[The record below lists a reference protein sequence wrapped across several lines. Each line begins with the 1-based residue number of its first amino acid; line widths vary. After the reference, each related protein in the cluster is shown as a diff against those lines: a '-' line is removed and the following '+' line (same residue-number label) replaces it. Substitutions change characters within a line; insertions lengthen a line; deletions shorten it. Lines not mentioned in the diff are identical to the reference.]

1 VNAYQRTVRRL
12 GKTTAMRW
20 TLSKVL
26 TPLDMALRNTRFA
39 PSRFGLGAP
48 LCFLTTSGRRS
59 GEPRTVPLLYV
70 PLDEDALAVAAT
82 NYGQDDHPGWSYNL
96 ESEPRA
102 QLEIDGVTRRVIG
115 RLANEHESAH
125 VWPRFDAIWPA
136 YETYRNIA
144 PRDIKVFI
152 LEPEFVSD

>member
-1 VNAYQRTVRRL
+1 
-12 GKTTAMRW
+12 MRW

-39 PSRFGLGAP
+39 PSRFGFGAP

-59 GEPRTVPLLYV
+59 GQPRTVPLLYV
-70 PLDEDALAVAAT
+70 PFSGSAIAVAAT
-82 NYGQDDHPGWSYNL
+82 NYGQDNHPGWSYNL
-96 ESEPRA
+96 ESDPRA
-102 QLEIDGVTRRVIG
+102 EVVIEGVTRRVIG
-115 RLANEHESAH
+115 RRADANESAH

-152 LEPEFVSD
+152 LEPEFPPDSP

>member
-1 VNAYQRTVRRL
+1 MRRL
-12 GKTTAMRW
+12 GRTTAMRW

-48 LCFLTTSGRRS
+48 LCFLTTSGRHS
-59 GEPRTVPLLYV
+59 GKPRTVPLLYV
-70 PLDEDALAVAAT
+70 PFDGDAVAVAAT
-82 NYGQDDHPGWSYNL
+82 NYGQEDHPGWSYNL

-102 QLEIDGVTRRVIG
+102 QLEVEGVTNTVIARR
-115 RLANEHESAH
+115 ANEHESAR

-144 PRDIKVFI
+144 ARDIKVFI
-152 LEPEFVSD
+152 LEPEFASETP

>member
-1 VNAYQRTVRRL
+1 
-12 GKTTAMRW
+12 MRW

-26 TPLDMALRNTRFA
+26 TPLDMALRHTRFA

-59 GEPRTVPLLYV
+59 GVPRTVPLLYV
-70 PLDEDALAVAAT
+70 PFDEAAFAVAAT

-96 ESEPRA
+96 ESDARA
-102 QLEIDGVTRRVIG
+102 ELEIDGVTRPVIA
-115 RLANEHESAH
+115 RLATSHESAH

-136 YETYRNIA
+136 YETYRNVA
-144 PRDIKVFI
+144 PRDVKVFI
-152 LEPEFVSD
+152 LEPEFASDSP